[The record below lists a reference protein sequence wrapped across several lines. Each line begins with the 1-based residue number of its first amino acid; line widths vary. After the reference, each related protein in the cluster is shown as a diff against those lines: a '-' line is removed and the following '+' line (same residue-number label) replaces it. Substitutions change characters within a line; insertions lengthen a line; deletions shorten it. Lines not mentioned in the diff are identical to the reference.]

1 MAQMLQALLA
11 EREQRDEERR
21 EERRR
26 HDEEMA
32 RREHEMR
39 QQMELLKGLVE
50 GVNKQGEAALMK
62 LEKDPGVRVAKL
74 TEEDDIEAY
83 LTTFERLMTA
93 YEVKRERWAFKLASQ
108 LVGKAQQAY
117 AAMSAED
124 ASDYDKLKKAILRR
138 YDINEESYRQ
148 HFRSATK
155 KPGETNR
162 ELVARLVD
170 LAEKWMQGCTSIAEV
185 TDVVVLEQVTNTLPG
200 DVRVFVKERKPKTS
214 LEAAELADDYLR
226 ARKQN
231 PEATF
236 REEDRKLPE
245 IRPPVGPRRCL
256 RCGKPGHLV
265 RDCRKAIPRPSEA
278 GKEKEP
284 GAKQEKAEGQ
294 KKDLKDIEC
303 FNCHQKG
310 HYASNCP
317 HRAMFCM
324 ERRMDHTGHSKVKR
338 NLHVEKPGIA
348 KPGVVEG
355 TVVSNILLDTGCS
368 RTLVRKDLV
377 PTAKLLDGEVV
388 AIRCA
393 HGDTVLYPLAQ
404 VGVEIGGRLLEVEA
418 AVSETLPMA
427 VLLGTD
433 VPELADLLDG
443 EFFATQTNQL
453 QADEAL
459 MVTTR
464 AKAKQQQDAEV
475 LRQQSEL
482 QSGVKPKALGVHM
495 DSGVA
500 SVDEESAKGTEVDER
515 DRESLDGEEKNSWM
529 DQFDEELFQSG
540 REKTKLSRSEKRQN
554 RLKHNPKETP
564 LGLGNTTT
572 PHALDITAEELKV
585 LQSTD
590 STLDAVRKA
599 ASGHPSSAGVR
610 FFERDGLVYRRGRM
624 PGRHS
629 EDMGVDQLILPLQC
643 RGIVLQMAHDI
654 PLAGHLGK
662 ENTAQRI
669 LYHDV
674 AENCR
679 GCTVCQK
686 SSHHRVRRAPLVPL
700 PIINTPFQRV
710 AMDIVGPL
718 PCSRHGNLV
727 MCVYA
732 THYPEAVTLQ
742 STSMSKLFAQWQH
755 PNPVLKRVGRVRLKE
770 NNPRLTSWLCSLTNI
785 KWFTEL
791 DELTECQCSFSCSVT
806 PSLTQEKGGGM

>member
-1 MAQMLQALLA
+1 
-11 EREQRDEERR
+11 
-21 EERRR
+21 
-26 HDEEMA
+26 
-32 RREHEMR
+32 
-39 QQMELLKGLVE
+39 
-50 GVNKQGEAALMK
+50 
-62 LEKDPGVRVAKL
+62 
-74 TEEDDIEAY
+74 
-83 LTTFERLMTA
+83 MTA

-148 HFRSATK
+148 RFRSATK
-155 KPGETNR
+155 KQGETNR

-231 PEATF
+231 PEATC

-245 IRPPVGPRRCL
+245 RRPPVGPRRCL

-265 RDCRKAIPRPSEA
+265 RDCRKAIPRPSED

-324 ERRMDHTGHSKVKR
+324 ERRMDHTGHSRVKR

-355 TVVSNILLDTGCS
+355 TAVSNILLDTGCS

-495 DSGVA
+495 DSGGA
-500 SVDEESAKGTEVDER
+500 STDEESAKWTVVDQGNQ
-515 DRESLDGEEKNSWM
+515 ESLDGEEENSWM
-529 DQFDEELFQSG
+529 DQFDEELFQPG
-540 REKTKLSRSEKRQN
+540 REKTKLSRREKRQN

-572 PHALDITAEELKV
+572 PHALDISAEELKV

-599 ASGHPSSAGVR
+599 ASGHPSSAGVG

-629 EDMGVDQLILPLQC
+629 EDMGVDQLVLPLQC
-643 RGIVLQMAHDI
+643 RGVVLQMAHDI
-654 PLAGHLGK
+654 PLAGHLRK
-662 ENTAQRI
+662 EKTAKRILQRPT

-674 AENCR
+674 AEYCQ
-679 GCTVCQK
+679 GCAVCQK
-686 SSHHRVRRAPLVPL
+686 SSHHRVRCAPLVPL

-718 PCSRHGNLV
+718 PRSQHGNLV
-727 MCVYA
+727 MRFYA
-732 THYPEAVTLQ
+732 THYTQ
-742 STSMSKLFAQWQH
+742 
-755 PNPVLKRVGRVRLKE
+755 KRSPCNQL
-770 NNPRLTSWLCSLTNI
+770 PRASCLPSGNI
-785 KWFTEL
+785 RI
-791 DELTECQCSFSCSVT
+791 QC
-806 PSLTQEKGGGM
+806 